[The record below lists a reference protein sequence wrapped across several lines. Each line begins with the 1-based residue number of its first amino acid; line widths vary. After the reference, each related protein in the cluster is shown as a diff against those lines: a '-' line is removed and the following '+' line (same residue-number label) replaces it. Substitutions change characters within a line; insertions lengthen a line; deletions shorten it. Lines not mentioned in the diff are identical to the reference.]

1 MIFIRGSR
9 ADDAYTITNKLWM
22 VDLGG
27 SERILKTRFSGQ
39 TMEEAKSINL
49 SLSSLGDIINALIH
63 AFTYTPFTN

>member
-1 MIFIRGSR
+1 
-9 ADDAYTITNKLWM
+9 M

-27 SERILKTRFSGQ
+27 SERILKTRSSGQ

-49 SLSSLGDIINALIH
+49 PLSSLGDVINALIH